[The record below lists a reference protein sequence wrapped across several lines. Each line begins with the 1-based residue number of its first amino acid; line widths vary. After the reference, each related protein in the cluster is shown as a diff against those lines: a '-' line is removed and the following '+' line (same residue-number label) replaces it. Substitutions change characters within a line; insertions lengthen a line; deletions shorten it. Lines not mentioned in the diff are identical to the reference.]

1 MATTTTKLGLTKPDF
16 VDVVDISEL
25 NTNADEIDAAV
36 GFTVCT
42 NATRPASPYTGQ
54 SIFETDT
61 GDSFIW
67 DGSAWQPGGGGGSI
81 EISPTAPSSPAAG
94 DLWWDS
100 DNGNLY
106 IYYTDV
112 DSSQWV
118 AANGP
123 QVFVG
128 TAAPAGYQGQMWF
141 DSSTGK
147 MYVYYDDGSS
157 AQWVSAIGGSL
168 AGSILQVVSTHYTGT
183 FSTSSAT
190 PADVTGFSATI
201 TPRDANSRILVLFQS
216 WVGYTNSDNYPYFLM
231 KRNGTSI
238 GTGTTATGN
247 QINTFASTPA
257 LARDASSTQV
267 YKLLNASRSYVDS
280 PASVSSLTYQV
291 QFAEA
296 LTGTSYVNRTDNTDN
311 STYIQRPGSDLTL
324 IEVAG

>member
-81 EISPTAPSSPAAG
+81 EISPTAPSNPSAG

-128 TAAPAGYQGQMWF
+128 TSAPAGYQGQMWF

-157 AQWVSAIGGSL
+157 AQWVSAIGGSI
-168 AGSILQVVSTHYTGT
+168 AGTIVQVVSTTKTDVFSTTSTSLVDITGLSASIT
-183 FSTSSAT
+183 PRSTSSKIVVNINLTAGNTTSGSSTIFQLLRNGSPIAT
-190 PADVTGFSATI
+190 STGGGTGNSTFVINDGGANYADVAGANFLDSPSTASTVTYQLQMATTGGTGFAGRIGVVDRRGISTI
-201 TPRDANSRILVLFQS
+201 T
-216 WVGYTNSDNYPYFLM
+216 LM
-231 KRNGTSI
+231 
-238 GTGTTATGN
+238 
-247 QINTFASTPA
+247 
-257 LARDASSTQV
+257 
-267 YKLLNASRSYVDS
+267 
-280 PASVSSLTYQV
+280 
-291 QFAEA
+291 
-296 LTGTSYVNRTDNTDN
+296 
-311 STYIQRPGSDLTL
+311 
-324 IEVAG
+324 EVAG

>member
-81 EISPTAPSSPAAG
+81 EISATAPSSPAAG

-168 AGSILQVVSTHYTGT
+168 AGSILQVVSTTKTDTFTASVSPGGT
-183 FSTSSAT
+183 S
-190 PADVTGFSATI
+190 ADVTGLVATI
-201 TPRDANSRILVLFQS
+201 TPRSATSKILVTISLTGS
-216 WVGYTNSDNYPYFLM
+216 VELGRGLYTTIYRDGSPSIARGDAFTLAQ
-231 KRNGTSI
+231 RVTSA
-238 GTGTTATGN
+238 GTGLSQGD
-247 QINTFASTPA
+247 INHINI
-257 LARDASSTQV
+257 SST
-267 YKLLNASRSYVDS
+267 YLDS
-280 PASVSSLTYQV
+280 PATTSATTYSVRLGHDSGGAKNV
-291 QFAEA
+291 
-296 LTGTSYVNRTDNTDN
+296 YVNRDQFGT
-311 STYIQRPGSDLTL
+311 SDQTL
-324 IEVAG
+324 ARSSSQITVMEVAG